1 MYLEKEAIDFF
12 RRYDLELPATANRH
26 GDDPSRILGRNL
38 EFEQYNLYYPG
49 DDIRDIDWKVYG
61 RTDKLFVKKYGS
73 DISANVRIIIDNSAS
88 MGYRG
93 KLETAKRIS
102 AILAYLLQSRK
113 AGVWLST
120 VNNAYRDLG
129 RLTLGTLEETL
140 GRITPS
146 ESTSLRDIP
155 PAGNKAV
162 FLISDL
168 WVTGLEPRF
177 LTENRVHVI
186 HLLTPE
192 ELELRLHGNLEM
204 IDMETDKR
212 LQIIPSTIREL
223 YREKL
228 RERTDGFRAALSEAF
243 LLYDIFS
250 TEVVYY
256 ASLKRFLDRLAVI
269 LRRGKRWH
277 S

>member
-12 RRYDLELPATANRH
+12 RRYDMELPATAKRN

-88 MGYRG
+88 MEYRD
-93 KLETAKRIS
+93 KLETAKRIA
-102 AILAYLLQSRK
+102 AILTYLLQSRK

-120 VNNAYRDLG
+120 VNNTYRDMG

-140 GRITPS
+140 GKISPS
-146 ESTSLRDIP
+146 ETTSFGDIP
-155 PAGNKAV
+155 PMRDKVV
-162 FLISDL
+162 FMISDL
-168 WVTGLEPRF
+168 WVTHLEPRF
-177 LTENRVHVI
+177 FTENRVHVI

-204 IDMETDKR
+204 VDMENNKR

-228 RERTDGFRAALSEAF
+228 RERTDMFRAALSEAF

-256 ASLKRFLDRLAVI
+256 ASLKRYLDRLAAF
-269 LRRGKRWH
+269 LRRGKRWL